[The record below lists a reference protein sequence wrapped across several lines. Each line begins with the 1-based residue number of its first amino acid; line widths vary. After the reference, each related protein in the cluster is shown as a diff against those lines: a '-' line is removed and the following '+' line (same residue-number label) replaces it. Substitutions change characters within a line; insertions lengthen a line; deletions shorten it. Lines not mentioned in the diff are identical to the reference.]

1 MRSYKRVKTII
12 GLALIIL
19 SFFMIFL
26 VTVAC
31 VGWRDAMVS
40 WAAIALIGAI
50 FSLGLALIYKD

>member
-1 MRSYKRVKTII
+1 MKTII
-12 GLALIIL
+12 GLALIAL

-31 VGWRDAMVS
+31 VGWKDAMVS
-40 WAAIALIGAI
+40 WAATALIGAI